1 MTHFGN
7 DDDSLHCV
15 LCAEVRPSRESAEE
29 GVEAEEF
36 ELSQLEDDELFLVV
50 DSLLLS
56 RQEAPGAAGRLSC
69 E

>member
-1 MTHFGN
+1 MMT
-7 DDDSLHCV
+7 V
-15 LCAEVRPSRESAEE
+15 LCAEVRPSCESAEE

-50 DSLLLS
+50 DSLLS